1 MAYMIATHFI
11 HLFDEILNL
20 NIPFLFSLPEKQ
32 PFPWVPLA
40 LFIATVE
47 KMTDKAVKDLDL
59 QPSIDTVWNNRQP
72 EDYDGFSQK

>member
-1 MAYMIATHFI
+1 MIATHFI

-32 PFPWVPLA
+32 LFPWVPLA